1 MTGDEFR
8 IWREGAGHTQA
19 KAAIMAGISRL
30 TVVRAEA
37 AVGKEVPSKMARL
50 VPAGVEEVALRP
62 GARPIAVE
70 GAPSFKVIKTPAE
83 AAARVSG
90 DIEVTPELK
99 AAMLRNPPFA
109 KTAAEAKAMRHLRAS
124 QKPKQA
130 DGSPYPVSKIR
141 LLPLRPDWLR
151 LPSGRKVNA
160 AIPDPLD
167 VEPPAWAGPRG
178 VLTASGDVYDYEA
191 AHMMHAPFEF
201 GSAQTTP
208 GEW

>member
-1 MTGDEFR
+1 MTGEEFR
-8 IWREGAGHTQA
+8 IWREGAGITQA
-19 KAAIMAGISRL
+19 KAGIMAGISRK
-30 TVVRAEA
+30 TIVRAEA
-37 AVGKEVPSKMARL
+37 AVDEQIPSKMARIVSEQGL
-50 VPAGVEEVALRP
+50 DEIPLKGGGVIEVQ
-62 GARPIAVE
+62 
-70 GAPSFKVIKTPAE
+70 GAPSFNLIKTPAE

-90 DIEVTPELK
+90 GIEVTPELK

-141 LLPLRPDWLR
+141 LLPLRPDWVR

-160 AIPDPLD
+160 AIPNPLD

-178 VLTASGDVYDYEA
+178 VVTAKGDVYDYEA
-191 AHMMHAPFEF
+191 AHKMHPPFEF
-201 GSAQTTP
+201 GSAQSTA